1 MSVPDLRQRQQA
13 LDPEHSFI
21 VQAPAGSGKTEL
33 LTQRMLVLLARVQN
47 PEEVVA
53 VTFTRKAAAE
63 MRHRVADALRT
74 AGGPQPEAA
83 HEVQTWTLARAVLKR
98 DAELDWGLSEDAA
111 RLRVMTYDALCGHL
125 TRQSPVLSGLSPGS
139 RVSDDASVLYQQA
152 ALRTLALAEQDDERG
167 DAVLNTLRHF
177 DGNAGR
183 LLQQLQLM
191 LGRRDQWLG
200 LFADGRPPAREQM
213 EALLQQ
219 LRRKALQQ
227 VNDGFGQAQL
237 QSALQLAAYSCEQ
250 LQRCYP
256 EAGHRPWCGAS
267 ADQLRNDV
275 DAWPQLLELLLTQKG
290 EWRSARGIS
299 KKQGFP
305 TAKDG
310 PPEAAERK
318 QLLVELLAEL
328 QHQAGLDQQL
338 HSLRELP
345 AAQFSEA
352 QWQALAALIETLR
365 TAAAQLKLVC
375 SQRGELDFIEVAASA
390 CEALG
395 SPQAPSDLAL
405 KLDYRIQHLLLDEF
419 QDTSLQQYELIQRLT
434 AGWSSGDGRSL
445 FAVGDPMQSIYRFR
459 QADVGL
465 FLRAWDQGI
474 GGVAMQPLRLQS
486 NFRSVPAL
494 VEWVNRA
501 FVHAFPAHDDPTAG
515 AARFAPAAAVRAA
528 QSGAEVYCHPYPA
541 DAAVQE
547 AETAVAVVRRA
558 LAEGAKSI
566 AILGRARSHLGAIGA
581 ALAQAGIAYQ
591 AVELD
596 SMAQR
601 PEVRDL
607 RALSGALAH
616 PADRLNWFSVLRA
629 PWAGLLLDDL
639 HAIAASIGAQGSVA
653 EFLAAADYQTLSAE
667 GRSICARVAQLLLP
681 AIHARGRQPFA
692 QLIEATWLRLGGAS
706 VAGIAQPSVEAY
718 FALLDE
724 HCTAGDLVDF
734 AALDQAL
741 ARQKI
746 SAAADANCRVQLLTM
761 HKSKGLQFDVVLL
774 PGLHH
779 GNPRRDQPPVIFCQ
793 VAADAQADPQLL
805 LAPIHP
811 SGREKDSIY
820 DYAYR
825 LDGEREALERSRLL
839 YVAATRARNAL
850 HLFGAIEQH
859 EDGSNKAPTAGS
871 LLSLI
876 WPAVEGDFA
885 LGSQTSAVQDIAAE
899 SRMLRRLP
907 PDWQAPQWP
916 GQQSAAVADSPVHRG
931 APQPALYDPQR
942 ISAQRLGSVFHRFA
956 QAAAEQPERL
966 QRTHLAAQLEGALQA
981 EGLQGE
987 ILAAA
992 SQRLL
997 RAVNTLL
1004 DSDRG
1009 QWILAEHQAAACEV
1023 ELGSMIDG
1031 VAAQRIVDRSFI
1043 DEQGRR
1049 WIIDY
1054 KTSDTD
1060 GDVAAF
1066 VDAQQAQYREQL
1078 DGYARIYAQLE
1089 SRPIRCGLYFPMLD
1103 AWREWAPSE

>member
-13 LDPEHSFI
+13 LEPSQSFI

-33 LTQRMLVLLARVQN
+33 LTQRMLVLLAGVQH

-63 MRHRVADALRT
+63 MRHRVADALRIA
-74 AGGPQPEAA
+74 AGPEPEAA
-83 HEVQTWTLARAVLKR
+83 HQIQTWRLAQAVLER
-98 DAELDWGLSEDAA
+98 DAELDWGLAEDPA

-139 RVSDDASVLYQQA
+139 RVTDDSSMLYREA
-152 ALRTLALAEQDDERG
+152 ALQSLSLAEQDDARG
-167 DAVLNTLRHF
+167 NALLDTLRHF
-177 DGNAGR
+177 DGNATR
-183 LLQQLQLM
+183 LLEQLQLM

-200 LFADGRPPAREQM
+200 LFADGQPPARTQM
-213 EALLQQ
+213 EALLGQ
-219 LRRKALQQ
+219 LREKALQQ
-227 VNDGFGQAQL
+227 VNECFSDAQL
-237 QSALQLAAYSCEQ
+237 HNALELGAYAAEQ
-250 LQRCYP
+250 LRHCYP
-256 EAGHRPWCGAS
+256 EAGHPPWGGTS
-267 ADQLRNDV
+267 IEDLRRQP
-275 DAWPQLLELLLTQKG
+275 DAWSPLLELLLTQKG

-310 PPEAAERK
+310 PPDAAQRK
-318 QLLVELLAEL
+318 QMMVELLAEL
-328 QHQAGLDQQL
+328 QQSPGADRQL
-338 HSLRELP
+338 QSLRELP
-345 AAQFSEA
+345 AAHFSDE

-390 CEALG
+390 CAALG
-395 SPQAPSDLAL
+395 SAEAPSDLAL

-465 FLRAWDQGI
+465 FLRAWQHGI
-474 GGVAMQPLRLQS
+474 GGVALQPLRLQS

-501 FVHAFPAHDDPTAG
+501 FVHAFPAQDDPIAG
-515 AARFAPAAAVRAA
+515 AARFAPATAVRAA
-528 QSGAEVYCHPYPA
+528 QPGAEVYCHPYPA
-541 DAAVQE
+541 DAAEQE
-547 AETAVAVVRRA
+547 AEAVVAVVRRS
-558 LAEGAKSI
+558 LAEQSGSI
-566 AILGRARSHLGAIGA
+566 AILGRARSHLAAIGA

-616 PADRLNWFSVLRA
+616 PADRLSWFSVLRA

-639 HAIAASIGAQGSVA
+639 QAIASAIGERGQVA
-653 EFLAAADYQTLSAE
+653 DFLAAADFRTLSADGE
-667 GRSICARVAQLLLP
+667 KICDRVARALLP
-681 AIHARGRQPFA
+681 ALRARGRQPYA
-692 QLIEATWLRLGGAS
+692 QLIEAVWLQLGGAS
-706 VAGIAQPSVEAY
+706 IVGIAQPSVEAY
-718 FALLDE
+718 FGLLDE
-724 HCTAGDLVDF
+724 HCTAGELVDF
-734 AALDQAL
+734 AALDEAL
-741 ARQKI
+741 ARQKS
-746 SAAADANCRVQLLTM
+746 SAAVAADCRVQLLTM
-761 HKSKGLQFDVVLL
+761 HKSKGLQFEVVLL

-793 VAADAQADPQLL
+793 VAADAQQEPQLL

-811 SGREKDSIY
+811 SGQEKDSIY

-850 HLFGAIEQH
+850 HLFGAIDTND
-859 EDGSNKAPTAGS
+859 DGSVKPPTAGS

-876 WPAVEGDFA
+876 WPAVAPDFELPA
-885 LGSQTSAVQDIAAE
+885 TRTSTAAAE
-899 SRMLRRLP
+899 TAPRVLRRLAP
-907 PDWQAPQWP
+907 AWQPSAWP
-916 GQQSAAVADSPVHRG
+916 GGTVPMPAPAETGATAA
-931 APQPALYDPQR
+931 LFDPQR
-942 ISAQRLGSVFHRFA
+942 IGAQRLGTVFHGFA
-956 QAAAEQPERL
+956 QAAAEQPELL
-966 QRTHLAAQLEGALQA
+966 QRAQLAAQLEDALREA
-981 EGLQGE
+981 GLQGE

-997 RAVNTLL
+997 HAVTTLL
-1004 DSDRG
+1004 DSERG
-1009 QWILAEHQAAACEV
+1009 RWILAEHQAAACEV
-1023 ELGSMIDG
+1023 ELGSMVDG
-1031 VAAQRIVDRSFI
+1031 LAMQRIVDRSFI
-1043 DEQGRR
+1043 DDQGRR

-1089 SRPIRCGLYFPMLD
+1089 SRPTRCGLYFPMLD